1 MRCGQAQNHMPKIHH
16 LWALTALGGFI
27 IWGLD
32 FWYYQRHPRFEII
45 EIMMDEEEVV
55 GFKQKTF

>member
-1 MRCGQAQNHMPKIHH
+1 MPKIHH